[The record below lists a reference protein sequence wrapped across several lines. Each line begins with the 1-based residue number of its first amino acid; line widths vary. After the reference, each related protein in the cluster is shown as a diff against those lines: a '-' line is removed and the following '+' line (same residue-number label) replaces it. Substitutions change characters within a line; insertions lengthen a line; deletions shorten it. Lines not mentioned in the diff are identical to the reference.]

1 MALGSQ
7 ERVRTRDLQSIG
19 HKLASIQVNT
29 ALSRSALSLL
39 HLISAKTLEHVKLGP
54 PGRVPPAGEKV
65 CPWACGQIT
74 QWKAER
80 GRSVGRRVI
89 VR

>member
-7 ERVRTRDLQSIG
+7 ERVRIRDLQSIG

-29 ALSRSALSLL
+29 ALSQSALSLL
-39 HLISAKTLEHVKLGP
+39 HLINTKTLEHARLGS

-65 CPWACGQIT
+65 CPWTCGQIT

-80 GRSVGRRVI
+80 GKSVGR
-89 VR
+89 

>member
-19 HKLASIQVNT
+19 YKLASIEVNT
-29 ALSRSALSLL
+29 ALSQSALSLL
-39 HLISAKTLEHVKLGP
+39 HLINTKTLEHARLRS
-54 PGRVPPAGEKV
+54 PGRVPPAGKKV
-65 CPWACGQIT
+65 CPGMCGQIT

-80 GRSVGRRVI
+80 GRSVGR
-89 VR
+89 